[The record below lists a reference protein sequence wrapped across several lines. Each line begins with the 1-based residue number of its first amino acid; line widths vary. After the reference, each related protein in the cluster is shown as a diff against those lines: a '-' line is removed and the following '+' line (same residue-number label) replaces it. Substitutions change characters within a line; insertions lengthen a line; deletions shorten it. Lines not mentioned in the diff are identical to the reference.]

1 MNAYTSIEKEDI
13 RKRIADKKRLA
24 ERDGHKD
31 AYWYSL
37 LDSLYGDLV
46 NSLKYH
52 PETNIGELATREYVD
67 KAIEKAMEKVMSAN
81 RHYTDSIASEVRAF
95 HSNW

>member
-1 MNAYTSIEKEDI
+1 MNVYTSIEKEDI

-37 LDSLYGDLV
+37 LDTLYMDLI

-52 PETNIGELATREYVD
+52 PEVNIGELATKDYVD
-67 KAIEKAMEKVMSAN
+67 QAIA
-81 RHYTDSIASEVRAF
+81 RAF
-95 HSNW
+95 NRRMV

>member
-1 MNAYTSIEKEDI
+1 MNVYTSIEKEDI

-37 LDSLYGDLV
+37 LDTLYGDLV

-52 PETNIGELATREYVD
+52 PEINIGELATKDYVD
-67 KAIEKAMEKVMSAN
+67 KKIDDAMHKG
-81 RHYTDSIASEVRAF
+81 RF
-95 HSNW
+95 